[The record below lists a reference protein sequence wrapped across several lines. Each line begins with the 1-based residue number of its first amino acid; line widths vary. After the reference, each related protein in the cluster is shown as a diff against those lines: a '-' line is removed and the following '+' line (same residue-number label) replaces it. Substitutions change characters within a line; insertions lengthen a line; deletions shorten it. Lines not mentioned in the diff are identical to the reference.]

1 MKIAMIG
8 HKRIPSREGGVEIV
22 VEKLAERMVA
32 QGHEVY
38 AYNRKGHHV
47 VLLLTYNHLFLFK
60 FIITCLTSGN
70 NDFRRFYYI
79 LHCFCIIMACS
90 FLRSLLMYWINTSSL
105 QQNYRLHMCR

>member
-47 VLLLTYNHLFLFK
+47 
-60 FIITCLTSGN
+60 SGKE
-70 NDFRRFYYI
+70 NDVK
-79 LHCFCIIMACS
+79 AVKE
-90 FLRSLLMYWINTSSL
+90 
-105 QQNYRLHMCR
+105 